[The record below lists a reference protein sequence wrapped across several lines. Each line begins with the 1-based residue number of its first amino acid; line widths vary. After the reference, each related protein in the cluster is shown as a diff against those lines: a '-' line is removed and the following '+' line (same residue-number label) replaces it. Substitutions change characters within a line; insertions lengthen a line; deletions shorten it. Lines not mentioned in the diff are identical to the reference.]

1 MASVTA
7 RFSNGGAGGGM
18 AAPPGVQAAGPGD
31 AGFGPLVEAMYQA
44 RQTAID
50 RMTAECAALGG
61 HGVVGVRLSRGRCPS
76 AG

>member
-1 MASVTA
+1 
-7 RFSNGGAGGGM
+7 
-18 AAPPGVQAAGPGD
+18 
-31 AGFGPLVEAMYQA
+31 MYQA

-61 HGVVGVRLSRGRCPS
+61 HGVVGVRLSRGRYPS